1 MIERKHNI
9 ANRRVTMA
17 KKGGKSKGFISQGL
31 RQSSMKTASND
42 PADRLMNQLKA
53 HRAGKKTM
61 VTIENPNKEQTDKK
75 FIRVPGKDVF
85 KNIYKG

>member
-1 MIERKHNI
+1 
-9 ANRRVTMA
+9 MA

-31 RQSSMKTASND
+31 RKSSMKTASKD

-53 HRAGKKTM
+53 HRAGKKTV

-75 FIRVPGKDVF
+75 FIRVPGKEYF
-85 KNIYKG
+85 KKVEK